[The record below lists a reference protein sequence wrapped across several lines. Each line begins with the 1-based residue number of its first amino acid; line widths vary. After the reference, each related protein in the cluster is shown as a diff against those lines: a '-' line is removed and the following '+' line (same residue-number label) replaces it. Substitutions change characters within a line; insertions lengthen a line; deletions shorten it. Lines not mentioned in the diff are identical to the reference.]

1 MESPVTSLVWSAVV
15 LHPADDVAV
24 ALRPLEPGLISLRS
38 GDAKTFEVRAA
49 IPLGHKFA
57 LRDIPVGADVRKTRE
72 VRESD
77 SKGRHTTTH
86 RELVMLPGGGL
97 MIDTPGMRE
106 LQLWDASE
114 SVRDTFDDIEALA
127 GECHFTDCRHRDEP
141 RCAVKAA
148 VDEGRIPPDRLAS
161 YLQLQ
166 DELAFLARQ
175 QDERAQ
181 IEHKRRGKIGAKAL
195 RQHLKSKRI

>member
-1 MESPVTSLVWSAVV
+1 V
-15 LHPADDVAV
+15 DVQ
-24 ALRPLEPGLISLRS
+24 
-38 GDAKTFEVRAA
+38 
-49 IPLGHKFA
+49 
-57 LRDIPVGADVRKTRE
+57 KTRE

-114 SVRDTFDDIEALA
+114 SVRDTFEDIEALA
-127 GECHFTDCRHRDEP
+127 ADCHFTDCRHRDEP
-141 RCAVKAA
+141 RCAVKTA
-148 VDEGRIPPDRLAS
+148 VDEGRVPADRLAS

-166 DELAFLARQ
+166 NELAYLARQ
-175 QDERAQ
+175 QDERAL
-181 IEHKRRGKIGAKAL
+181 IEHKRKGKIGAKAL
-195 RQHLKSKRI
+195 RQHVKSKRI